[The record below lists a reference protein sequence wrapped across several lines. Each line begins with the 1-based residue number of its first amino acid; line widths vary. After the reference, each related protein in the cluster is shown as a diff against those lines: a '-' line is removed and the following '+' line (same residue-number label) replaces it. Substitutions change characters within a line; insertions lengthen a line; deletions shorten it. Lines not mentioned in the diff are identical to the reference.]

1 MFLAELIASSFL
13 DLISKRAR
21 PECRCKRVL
30 VVKRKKKRLDQSQTK
45 VIFRK
50 GTLQIAYCQLNET
63 PLPQNVS
70 TKSEMY

>member
-30 VVKRKKKRLDQSQTK
+30 VEKKKNDLISHKLRLFPEK
-45 VIFRK
+45 VHYKLPAVNWMKLHSRK
-50 GTLQIAYCQLNET
+50 
-63 PLPQNVS
+63 
-70 TKSEMY
+70 KSEMH